1 MQTLLRFLQNGKT
14 QFHVA
19 ALAKEFLDA
28 HNFTQISD
36 RENLAELAAGRYYLA
51 PFSSIVIPFVK
62 GGQST
67 RVRIACAHT
76 DFPMLK
82 VKPNPELK
90 KQGYLQINVEPY
102 GGLLKETWFDRPL
115 GLAGKVI
122 CKSDSIFHPEIRL
135 FDSEKPVAIIPNLA
149 PHLKRGSKEGEL
161 DVQKELIPI
170 VDMIPSSNDSSH
182 QSDNTNLTANT
193 ELTDSRS
200 PKDSL
205 HPAIRGTD
213 ECNENSHFLLSYV
226 ANKLNVR
233 ADDILDFDLYLYICD
248 APTTVGINDAFV
260 TSPRI
265 DNISSVCAILEGLAD
280 TEPSDTLCI
289 GALFDNEEIGSR
301 SKQGA
306 DSELLADIVKRLTA
320 GSHLSLIE
328 DGFYLSVD
336 VAHATHPNHSEK
348 SDITNTVVLGKG
360 AVLKSSAS
368 QRYVCDSEAGACIID
383 LCNINGIALQRTVNR
398 SGMPGG
404 QTLGPIVSSYLPMR
418 ACDIGIPI
426 LAMHSASELM
436 HKDDYAALADLITA
450 FYRQ

>member
-28 HNFTQISD
+28 HNFTQVSD
-36 RENLAELAAGRYYLA
+36 RENLAKLAAGRYYLA

-67 RVRIACAHT
+67 QVRIACAHT

-90 KQGYLQINVEPY
+90 KLGYLQINVEPY
-102 GGLLKETWFDRPL
+102 GGLIKETWFDRPL

-122 CKSDSIFHPEIRL
+122 CKSDSIFHPEIKL
-135 FDSEKPVAIIPNLA
+135 FDSEKPIAIIPNLA

-170 VDMIPSSNDSSH
+170 VDMIPSSNVD
-182 QSDNTNLTANT
+182 
-193 ELTDSRS
+193 
-200 PKDSL
+200 
-205 HPAIRGTD
+205 
-213 ECNENSHFLLSYV
+213 SHFLLSYV
-226 ANKLNVR
+226 ANRLNVR

-336 VAHATHPNHSEK
+336 VAHATHPNYSEK

-404 QTLGPIVSSYLPMR
+404 QTLGPIVSSHLPMR

-436 HKDDYAALADLITA
+436 HKDDYSALSNLLKQ
-450 FYRQ
+450 FYLA

>member
-1 MQTLLRFLQNGKT
+1 MKTLLRFLQNGKT

-19 ALAKEFLDA
+19 ALAKEYLDA

-36 RENLAELAAGRYYLA
+36 RENLVELAAGKYYLA
-51 PFSSIVIPFVK
+51 PFSSIVIPFIK
-62 GGQST
+62 GKRTTQF
-67 RVRIACAHT
+67 RIACAHT

-82 VKPNPELK
+82 LKPNPELK
-90 KQGYLQINVEPY
+90 KLGYLQINVEPY
-102 GGLLKETWFDRPL
+102 GGLIKESWFDRPL

-122 CKSDSIFHPEIRL
+122 LKG
-135 FDSEKPVAIIPNLA
+135 PNLA
-149 PHLKRGSKEGEL
+149 PHLKRGGKEGEL

-170 VDMIPSSNDSSH
+170 VDMV
-182 QSDNTNLTANT
+182 A
-193 ELTDSRS
+193 
-200 PKDSL
+200 
-205 HPAIRGTD
+205 PAAD
-213 ECNENSHFLLSYV
+213 SHFLLSYV
-226 ANKLNVR
+226 AEKLNISP
-233 ADDILDFDLYLYICD
+233 DDILDFDLYLYICD
-248 APTTVGINDAFV
+248 APTAVGMNDAFV

-265 DNISSVCAILEGLAD
+265 DNISSVCAILEGLASA
-280 TEPSDTLCI
+280 EPSNTLCI

-306 DSELLADIVKRLTA
+306 DSTLLSDIVKRLAA
-320 GSHLSLIE
+320 GSQLSLIE

-336 VAHATHPNHSEK
+336 VAHATHPNYSEK
-348 SDITNTVVLGKG
+348 SDITNTVLLGNG

-383 LCNINGIALQRTVNR
+383 LCNTNGIALQRTVNR

-418 ACDIGIPI
+418 ACDIGIPV

-436 HKDDYAALADLITA
+436 HKDDYTALTALITA
-450 FYRQ
+450 FFTSP

>member
-1 MQTLLRFLQNGKT
+1 MKTLLHFLQDGKT

-19 ALAKEFLDA
+19 ALAKEYLDA

-36 RENLAELAAGRYYLA
+36 RENLAELAAGKYYLA
-51 PFSSIVIPFVK
+51 PFSSIVIPFIK
-62 GGQST
+62 GKRATQ
-67 RVRIACAHT
+67 VRIACAHT

-102 GGLLKETWFDRPL
+102 GGLIKETWFDRPL

-122 CKSDSIFHPEIRL
+122 CKSDSIFHPEVKL

-149 PHLKRGSKEGEL
+149 PHLKRGGKEGEL

-170 VDMIPSSNDSSH
+170 VDMVAPAADSKY
-182 QSDNTNLTANT
+182 QPDNPC
-193 ELTDSRS
+193 
-200 PKDSL
+200 PKDIPV
-205 HPAIRGTD
+205 PANSGTQQNNLD
-213 ECNENSHFLLSYV
+213 SHFLLSYV
-226 ANKLNVR
+226 AEKLNVHPE
-233 ADDILDFDLYLYICD
+233 DILDFDLYLYICD
-248 APTTVGINDAFV
+248 APTTVGIHDAFV
-260 TSPRI
+260 TSPRM

-289 GALFDNEEIGSR
+289 GVLFDNEEIGSR

-306 DSELLADIVKRLTA
+306 DSTLLSDIVKRLTA
-320 GSHLSLIE
+320 DSQLSLVE

-336 VAHATHPNHSEK
+336 VAHATHPNYSEK
-348 SDITNTVVLGKG
+348 SDITNAVLLGKG

-368 QRYVCDSEAGACIID
+368 QRYVCDSEASACIID
-383 LCNINGIALQRTVNR
+383 LCHTKQIALQRTVNR

-418 ACDIGIPI
+418 ACDIGIPV

-436 HKDDYAALADLITA
+436 HKDDYTALTNLITA
-450 FYRQ
+450 FFTSP

>member
-28 HNFTQISD
+28 HNFTQVSD
-36 RENLAELAAGRYYLA
+36 RENLAKLAAGRYYLA
-51 PFSSIVIPFVK
+51 PFSSIVIPFIK
-62 GGQST
+62 GKRTTQ
-67 RVRIACAHT
+67 VRIACAHT

-102 GGLLKETWFDRPL
+102 GGLIKETWFDRPL

-170 VDMIPSSNDSSH
+170 VDMIPSSNED
-182 QSDNTNLTANT
+182 
-193 ELTDSRS
+193 
-200 PKDSL
+200 
-205 HPAIRGTD
+205 
-213 ECNENSHFLLSYV
+213 SHFLLSYV
-226 ANKLNVR
+226 ANRLNVR

-306 DSELLADIVKRLTA
+306 DSHLLADIVKQLSGRHELALTT
-320 GSHLSLIE
+320 

-336 VAHATHPNHSEK
+336 VAHATHPNYSEK
-348 SDITNTVVLGKG
+348 SDITNPVLLGNG
-360 AVLKSSAS
+360 VVLKSSAS
-368 QRYVCDSEAGACIID
+368 QRYVSDSEAGACIID
-383 LCNINGIALQRTVNR
+383 LCNTNHIAFQKAVNR

-404 QTLGPIVSSYLPMR
+404 QTLGPILSSYRPMR
-418 ACDIGIPI
+418 ACDIGIPV

-436 HKDDYAALADLITA
+436 HKDDYSALSNLLKQ
-450 FYRQ
+450 FYLA

>member
-28 HNFTQISD
+28 HNFTQVSD
-36 RENLAELAAGRYYLA
+36 CENLAELAAGRYYLA

-67 RVRIACAHT
+67 QVRIACAHT

-102 GGLLKETWFDRPL
+102 GGLIKETWFDRPL

-170 VDMIPSSNDSSH
+170 VDMIPPSNED
-182 QSDNTNLTANT
+182 
-193 ELTDSRS
+193 
-200 PKDSL
+200 
-205 HPAIRGTD
+205 
-213 ECNENSHFLLSYV
+213 SHFLLSYV

-336 VAHATHPNHSEK
+336 VAHATHPNYSEK
-348 SDITNTVVLGKG
+348 SDITNTVVFGKG

-436 HKDDYAALADLITA
+436 HKDDYSALSNLLKQ
-450 FYRQ
+450 FYLA

>member
-1 MQTLLRFLQNGKT
+1 MKTLLRFLQNGKT

-28 HNFTQISD
+28 HNFTQVSD
-36 RENLAELAAGRYYLA
+36 RENLTELAAGRYYLA

-67 RVRIACAHT
+67 QVRIACAHT

-102 GGLLKETWFDRPL
+102 GGLIKETWFDRPL

-122 CKSDSIFHPEIRL
+122 CKSDSIFHPEIKL

-170 VDMIPSSNDSSH
+170 VDMAVSMDGSSN
-182 QSDNTNLTANT
+182 QSDGQTQQKN
-193 ELTDSRS
+193 
-200 PKDSL
+200 P
-205 HPAIRGTD
+205 
-213 ECNENSHFLLSYV
+213 NSHFLLSYV
-226 ANKLNVR
+226 AEKLNVR
-233 ADDILDFDLYLYICD
+233 PEDVLDFDLYLYICD
-248 APTTVGINDAFV
+248 APTTVGINDALV

-280 TEPSDTLCI
+280 SAPSDTLCI

-306 DSELLADIVKRLTA
+306 DSMLLSDIVNRLTA
-320 GSHLSLIE
+320 DSHLSLIE

-336 VAHATHPNHSEK
+336 VAHATHPNYSEK
-348 SDITNTVVLGKG
+348 ADITNTVLLGKG

-368 QRYVCDSEAGACIID
+368 QRYVCDSEAGACIVD
-383 LCNINGIALQRTVNR
+383 LCNANHIALQRTVNR

-418 ACDIGIPI
+418 ACDIGIPV

-436 HKDDYAALADLITA
+436 HKDDYAALAALITA

>member
-28 HNFTQISD
+28 HNFTQVSD

-67 RVRIACAHT
+67 QVRIACAHT

-102 GGLLKETWFDRPL
+102 GGLIKETWFDRPL

-122 CKSDSIFHPEIRL
+122 CKSDSIFHPEIKL
-135 FDSEKPVAIIPNLA
+135 FDSEKPIAIIPNLA
-149 PHLKRGSKEGEL
+149 PHLKRGCKEGEL

-170 VDMIPSSNDSSH
+170 VDMITPS
-182 QSDNTNLTANT
+182 
-193 ELTDSRS
+193 
-200 PKDSL
+200 
-205 HPAIRGTD
+205 
-213 ECNENSHFLLSYV
+213 NEDSHFLLSYV
-226 ANKLNVR
+226 ANKLNVC

-248 APTTVGINDAFV
+248 APMTVGINDAFV

-306 DSELLADIVKRLTA
+306 DSELLADIVKRLIA

-336 VAHATHPNHSEK
+336 VAHATHPNYNEK

-360 AVLKSSAS
+360 TVLKSSAS

-404 QTLGPIVSSYLPMR
+404 QTLGPILSSYLPMR
-418 ACDIGIPI
+418 ACDIGIPV

-436 HKDDYAALADLITA
+436 HKDDYSALSNLLKQ
-450 FYRQ
+450 FYLA

>member
-1 MQTLLRFLQNGKT
+1 MKTLLRFLQNGKT

-28 HNFTQISD
+28 HNFTQVSD

-67 RVRIACAHT
+67 QVRIACAHT

-102 GGLLKETWFDRPL
+102 GGLIKESWFDRPL
-115 GLAGKVI
+115 GLAGKVM
-122 CKSDSIFHPEIRL
+122 CKSDSIFHPEVKL
-135 FDSEKPVAIIPNLA
+135 FDSENPVAIIPNLA
-149 PHLKRGSKEGEL
+149 PHLKRGGKEGEL

-170 VDMIPSSNDSSH
+170 VDMVAPAADSKY
-182 QSDNTNLTANT
+182 QPDTPC
-193 ELTDSRS
+193 
-200 PKDSL
+200 PKDIPV
-205 HPAIRGTD
+205 PANSGTQQNNSD
-213 ECNENSHFLLSYV
+213 SHFLLSYV
-226 ANKLNVR
+226 AEKLNISP
-233 ADDILDFDLYLYICD
+233 DDILDFDLYLYICD

-265 DNISSVCAILEGLAD
+265 DNISSVCAILEGLASA
-280 TEPSDTLCI
+280 EPSDTLCI

-306 DSELLADIVKRLTA
+306 DSALLSDIVKRLTA
-320 GSHLSLIE
+320 DSQLSLIE

-336 VAHATHPNHSEK
+336 VAHATHPNYSEK

-383 LCNINGIALQRTVNR
+383 LSRANRIALQRTVNR

-418 ACDIGIPI
+418 ACDIGIPV

-436 HKDDYAALADLITA
+436 HKDDYTALTALITA
-450 FYRQ
+450 FFTSP

>member
-1 MQTLLRFLQNGKT
+1 MKTLLRFLQNGKT

-28 HNFTQISD
+28 HNFTQVSD

-62 GGQST
+62 GTQST
-67 RVRIACAHT
+67 QVRIACAHT

-102 GGLLKETWFDRPL
+102 GGLIKETWFDRPL

-122 CKSDSIFHPEIRL
+122 CKSDSIFHPEIKL

-170 VDMIPSSNDSSH
+170 VDMAVSMDGSSN
-182 QSDNTNLTANT
+182 QSDGQTQQKNP
-193 ELTDSRS
+193 D
-200 PKDSL
+200 
-205 HPAIRGTD
+205 
-213 ECNENSHFLLSYV
+213 CHFLLSYV
-226 ANKLNVR
+226 AEKLNVHPE
-233 ADDILDFDLYLYICD
+233 DVLDFDLYLYICD
-248 APTTVGINDAFV
+248 APTTVGINDALV

-280 TEPSDTLCI
+280 SAPSDTLCI

-306 DSELLADIVKRLTA
+306 DSMLLSDIVNRLTA
-320 GSHLSLIE
+320 DSHLSLIE

-336 VAHATHPNHSEK
+336 VAHATHPNYSEK
-348 SDITNTVVLGKG
+348 ADITNTVLLGKG

-383 LCNINGIALQRTVNR
+383 LCNANHITLQRTVNR

-418 ACDIGIPI
+418 ACDIGIPV

-436 HKDDYAALADLITA
+436 HKDDYSALAALITA

>member
-1 MQTLLRFLQNGKT
+1 MKTLLRFLQNGKT

-28 HNFTQISD
+28 HNFTQVSD

-67 RVRIACAHT
+67 QVRIACAHT

-90 KQGYLQINVEPY
+90 KQGYLQINVESY
-102 GGLLKETWFDRPL
+102 GGLIKETWFDRPL

-122 CKSDSIFHPEIRL
+122 CKSDSIFHPEIKL

-170 VDMIPSSNDSSH
+170 VDMAVSMDGSSN
-182 QSDNTNLTANT
+182 QSDGQTQQKN
-193 ELTDSRS
+193 
-200 PKDSL
+200 P
-205 HPAIRGTD
+205 
-213 ECNENSHFLLSYV
+213 NSHFLLSYV
-226 ANKLNVR
+226 AEKLNVR
-233 ADDILDFDLYLYICD
+233 PEDVLDFDLYLYICD
-248 APTTVGINDAFV
+248 APTTVGINDALV

-280 TEPSDTLCI
+280 SAPSDTLCI

-306 DSELLADIVKRLTA
+306 DSMLLSDIVNRLTA
-320 GSHLSLIE
+320 DSHLSLME

-336 VAHATHPNHSEK
+336 VAHATHPNYSEK
-348 SDITNTVVLGKG
+348 SDITNTVLLGKG

-383 LCNINGIALQRTVNR
+383 LCNANHIALQRTVNR

-418 ACDIGIPI
+418 ACDIGIPV

-436 HKDDYAALADLITA
+436 HKDDYAALAALITA

>member
-1 MQTLLRFLQNGKT
+1 MKTILRFLQNGKT

-28 HNFTQISD
+28 HNFTQVSD

-67 RVRIACAHT
+67 QVRIACAHT

-90 KQGYLQINVEPY
+90 KLGYLQINVEPY
-102 GGLLKETWFDRPL
+102 GGLIKETWFDRPL
-115 GLAGKVI
+115 GLAGKII
-122 CKSDSIFHPEIRL
+122 CKSDSIFHPEVRL

-149 PHLKRGSKEGEL
+149 PHLKRGGKEGEP

-170 VDMIPSSNDSSH
+170 VDMITPSKDSSH
-182 QSDNTNLTANT
+182 QSDNAN
-193 ELTDSRS
+193 
-200 PKDSL
+200 
-205 HPAIRGTD
+205 
-213 ECNENSHFLLSYV
+213 FLLSYV

-248 APTTVGINDAFV
+248 VPATVGINDAFV

-336 VAHATHPNHSEK
+336 VAHATHPNYSEK

-383 LCNINGIALQRTVNR
+383 LCDTNGIALQRTVNR

-418 ACDIGIPI
+418 ACDIGIPV

-436 HKDDYAALADLITA
+436 HKDDYTALATLITA
-450 FYRQ
+450 FFTAP

>member
-1 MQTLLRFLQNGKT
+1 MKTLLRFLQNGKT

-67 RVRIACAHT
+67 QVRIACAHT

-102 GGLLKETWFDRPL
+102 GGLIKETWFDRPL

-122 CKSDSIFHPEIRL
+122 CKSDSIFHPEIKL
-135 FDSEKPVAIIPNLA
+135 FDSEKPIAIIPNLA

-170 VDMIPSSNDSSH
+170 VDMITPS
-182 QSDNTNLTANT
+182 
-193 ELTDSRS
+193 
-200 PKDSL
+200 
-205 HPAIRGTD
+205 
-213 ECNENSHFLLSYV
+213 NEDSHFLLSYV

-233 ADDILDFDLYLYICD
+233 TDDILDFDLYLYICD
-248 APTTVGINDAFV
+248 APMTVGINDAFV

-265 DNISSVCAILEGLAD
+265 DNISSVCAILEGLPD

-336 VAHATHPNHSEK
+336 VAHATHPNYSEK
-348 SDITNTVVLGKG
+348 SDITNTVLLGKG

-436 HKDDYAALADLITA
+436 HKDDYSALSNLLKQ
-450 FYRQ
+450 FYLA

>member
-1 MQTLLRFLQNGKT
+1 MKTLLRFLQNGKT

-19 ALAKEFLDA
+19 ALAKEYLDA
-28 HNFTQISD
+28 HNFTQVSD

-51 PFSSIVIPFVK
+51 PFSSIVIPFIK
-62 GGQST
+62 GKRTTQ
-67 RVRIACAHT
+67 VRIACAHT

-90 KQGYLQINVEPY
+90 KLGYLQINVEPY
-102 GGLLKETWFDRPL
+102 GGLIKESWFDRPL

-122 CKSDSIFHPEIRL
+122 CKSDSIFHPEVKL
-135 FDSEKPVAIIPNLA
+135 FDSENPVAIIPNLA
-149 PHLKRGSKEGEL
+149 PHLKRGGKEGEL

-170 VDMIPSSNDSSH
+170 VDMVAPAADSKY
-182 QSDNTNLTANT
+182 QPDTPC
-193 ELTDSRS
+193 
-200 PKDSL
+200 PKDIPV
-205 HPAIRGTD
+205 PANSGTQQINPD
-213 ECNENSHFLLSYV
+213 SHFLLSYV
-226 ANKLNVR
+226 AEKLNISP
-233 ADDILDFDLYLYICD
+233 DDILDFDLYLYICD
-248 APTTVGINDAFV
+248 APTAVGMNDAFV

-265 DNISSVCAILEGLAD
+265 DNISSVCAILEGLASA
-280 TEPSDTLCI
+280 EPSDTLCI

-306 DSELLADIVKRLTA
+306 DSTLLSDIVKRLAA
-320 GSHLSLIE
+320 GSQLSLIE

-336 VAHATHPNHSEK
+336 VAHATHPNYNEK
-348 SDITNTVVLGKG
+348 SDITNTVLLGKG

-383 LCNINGIALQRTVNR
+383 LCNTNGIALQRTVNR

-418 ACDIGIPI
+418 ACDIGIPV

-436 HKDDYAALADLITA
+436 HKDDYTALADLITA
-450 FYRQ
+450 FFTSP

>member
-1 MQTLLRFLQNGKT
+1 MKTLLRFLQNGKT

-28 HNFTQISD
+28 HNFTQVSD

-67 RVRIACAHT
+67 QVRIACAHT

-90 KQGYLQINVEPY
+90 KLGYLQINVEPY
-102 GGLLKETWFDRPL
+102 GGLIKESWFDRPL

-122 CKSDSIFHPEIRL
+122 CKSDSIFHPEVRL

-149 PHLKRGSKEGEL
+149 PHLKRGGKEGEP

-170 VDMIPSSNDSSH
+170 VDMVAPAADSKY
-182 QSDNTNLTANT
+182 QPDTP
-193 ELTDSRS
+193 S
-200 PKDSL
+200 PKDIPV
-205 HPAIRGTD
+205 PANNGTQQNNPD
-213 ECNENSHFLLSYV
+213 SHFLLSYM
-226 ANKLNVR
+226 AEKLNVHPE
-233 ADDILDFDLYLYICD
+233 DILDFDLYLYICD
-248 APTTVGINDAFV
+248 VPTTVGINDAFV

-280 TEPSDTLCI
+280 TEPCDTLCI

-306 DSELLADIVKRLTA
+306 DSELLADIVKRLTT
-320 GSHLSLIE
+320 GSQLSLIE

-336 VAHATHPNHSEK
+336 VAHATHPNYSEK

-383 LCNINGIALQRTVNR
+383 LCNTNGIALQRTVNR

-418 ACDIGIPI
+418 ACDIGIPV

-436 HKDDYAALADLITA
+436 HKDDYTALTALITA
-450 FYRQ
+450 FFTSP

>member
-1 MQTLLRFLQNGKT
+1 MKTLLRFLQNGKT

-28 HNFTQISD
+28 HNFTQVSD

-62 GGQST
+62 GTQST
-67 RVRIACAHT
+67 QVRIACAHT

-102 GGLLKETWFDRPL
+102 GGLIKETWFDRPL

-122 CKSDSIFHPEIRL
+122 CKSDSIFHPEIKL

-170 VDMIPSSNDSSH
+170 VDMAVSMDGSSN
-182 QSDNTNLTANT
+182 QSDGQTQQKNP
-193 ELTDSRS
+193 D
-200 PKDSL
+200 
-205 HPAIRGTD
+205 
-213 ECNENSHFLLSYV
+213 SHFLLSYV
-226 ANKLNVR
+226 AKKLNVR
-233 ADDILDFDLYLYICD
+233 PEDVLDFDLYLYICD
-248 APTTVGINDAFV
+248 APTTVGINDALV

-280 TEPSDTLCI
+280 SAPSDTLCI

-306 DSELLADIVKRLTA
+306 DSMLLSDIVNRLTA
-320 GSHLSLIE
+320 DSHLSLIE

-336 VAHATHPNHSEK
+336 VAHATHPNYSEK
-348 SDITNTVVLGKG
+348 ADITNTVLLGKG

-383 LCNINGIALQRTVNR
+383 LCNANHIALQRTVNR

-418 ACDIGIPI
+418 ACDIGIPV

-436 HKDDYAALADLITA
+436 HKDDYAALAALITA

>member
-1 MQTLLRFLQNGKT
+1 MKTLLRFLQNGKT

-28 HNFTQISD
+28 HNFTQVSD
-36 RENLAELAAGRYYLA
+36 RENLAELAAGKYYLA
-51 PFSSIVIPFVK
+51 PFSSIVIPFIK
-62 GGQST
+62 GKRATQ
-67 RVRIACAHT
+67 VRIACAHT

-90 KQGYLQINVEPY
+90 KLGYLQINVEPY
-102 GGLLKETWFDRPL
+102 GGLIKESWFDRPL

-122 CKSDSIFHPEIRL
+122 CKSDSIFHPEVKL
-135 FDSEKPVAIIPNLA
+135 FDSENPVAIIPNLA
-149 PHLKRGSKEGEL
+149 PHLKRGGKEGEL

-170 VDMIPSSNDSSH
+170 VDMVAPAADSKY
-182 QSDNTNLTANT
+182 QPDTP
-193 ELTDSRS
+193 S
-200 PKDSL
+200 PKDIPV
-205 HPAIRGTD
+205 PANNGTQQNNPD
-213 ECNENSHFLLSYV
+213 SHFLLSYM
-226 ANKLNVR
+226 AEKLNVHPE
-233 ADDILDFDLYLYICD
+233 DILDFDLYLYICD
-248 APTTVGINDAFV
+248 VPTTVGINDAFV

-306 DSELLADIVKRLTA
+306 DSEFLADIVKRLTA
-320 GSHLSLIE
+320 GSQLSLIE

-336 VAHATHPNHSEK
+336 VAHATHPNYSEK

-383 LCNINGIALQRTVNR
+383 LCHTNGIALQRTVNR

-418 ACDIGIPI
+418 ACDIGIPV

-436 HKDDYAALADLITA
+436 HKDDYTALTALITA
-450 FYRQ
+450 FFTSP

>member
-1 MQTLLRFLQNGKT
+1 MKTLLRFLQNGKT

-28 HNFTQISD
+28 HNFTQVSD

-67 RVRIACAHT
+67 QVRIACAHT

-102 GGLLKETWFDRPL
+102 GGLIKETWFDRPL

-122 CKSDSIFHPEIRL
+122 CKSDSIFHPEIKL

-170 VDMIPSSNDSSH
+170 VDMAVSMDGFSN
-182 QSDNTNLTANT
+182 QSDGQTQQKNP
-193 ELTDSRS
+193 D
-200 PKDSL
+200 
-205 HPAIRGTD
+205 
-213 ECNENSHFLLSYV
+213 SHFLLSYV
-226 ANKLNVR
+226 AEKLNVHPE
-233 ADDILDFDLYLYICD
+233 DVLDFDLYLYICD
-248 APTTVGINDAFV
+248 APTTVGINDTLV

-280 TEPSDTLCI
+280 SAPSDTLCI

-306 DSELLADIVKRLTA
+306 DSMLLSDIVNRLTA
-320 GSHLSLIE
+320 DSHLSLIE

-336 VAHATHPNHSEK
+336 VAHATHPNYSEK
-348 SDITNTVVLGKG
+348 ADITNTVLLGKG

-383 LCNINGIALQRTVNR
+383 LCNANHIALQRTVNR

-418 ACDIGIPI
+418 ACDIGIPV

-436 HKDDYAALADLITA
+436 HKDDYAALAALITA

>member
-28 HNFTQISD
+28 HNFTQVSD
-36 RENLAELAAGRYYLA
+36 RENLAKLAAGRYYLA

-67 RVRIACAHT
+67 QVRIACAHT

-102 GGLLKETWFDRPL
+102 GGLIKETWFDRPL

-135 FDSEKPVAIIPNLA
+135 FDSEKPVAILPNLA

-170 VDMIPSSNDSSH
+170 VDMITPS
-182 QSDNTNLTANT
+182 
-193 ELTDSRS
+193 
-200 PKDSL
+200 
-205 HPAIRGTD
+205 
-213 ECNENSHFLLSYV
+213 NEDSHFLLSYV

-336 VAHATHPNHSEK
+336 VAHATHPNYSEK

-436 HKDDYAALADLITA
+436 HKDDYSALSNLLKQ
-450 FYRQ
+450 FYLA

>member
-28 HNFTQISD
+28 HSFTQVSD

-67 RVRIACAHT
+67 QVRIACAHT

-102 GGLLKETWFDRPL
+102 GGLIKETWFDRPL

-122 CKSDSIFHPEIRL
+122 CKSDSIFHPEIKL

-170 VDMIPSSNDSSH
+170 VDMITPS
-182 QSDNTNLTANT
+182 
-193 ELTDSRS
+193 
-200 PKDSL
+200 
-205 HPAIRGTD
+205 
-213 ECNENSHFLLSYV
+213 NEDSHFLLSYV

-248 APTTVGINDAFV
+248 APMTVGINDAFV

-336 VAHATHPNHSEK
+336 VAHATHPNYSEK

-436 HKDDYAALADLITA
+436 HKDDYSALSNLLKQ
-450 FYRQ
+450 FYLA

>member
-28 HNFTQISD
+28 HNFTQVSD
-36 RENLAELAAGRYYLA
+36 RENLAKLAAGRYYLA

-67 RVRIACAHT
+67 QVRIACAHT

-102 GGLLKETWFDRPL
+102 GGLIKETWFDRPL

-122 CKSDSIFHPEIRL
+122 CKSDSIFHPEIKL
-135 FDSEKPVAIIPNLA
+135 FDSEKPIAIIPNLA

-170 VDMIPSSNDSSH
+170 VDMITPS
-182 QSDNTNLTANT
+182 
-193 ELTDSRS
+193 
-200 PKDSL
+200 
-205 HPAIRGTD
+205 
-213 ECNENSHFLLSYV
+213 NEDSHFLLSYV

-306 DSELLADIVKRLTA
+306 DSELLADIVKQLTA
-320 GSHLSLIE
+320 GSYLSLIE

-336 VAHATHPNHSEK
+336 VAHATHPNYSEK

-404 QTLGPIVSSYLPMR
+404 QTLGPIVSSHLPMR

-436 HKDDYAALADLITA
+436 HKDDYSALSNLLKQ
-450 FYRQ
+450 FYLA

>member
-1 MQTLLRFLQNGKT
+1 MKTLLRFLQNGKT

-28 HNFTQISD
+28 HNFTQVSD

-67 RVRIACAHT
+67 QVRIACAHT

-90 KQGYLQINVEPY
+90 KQGYQQINVEPY
-102 GGLLKETWFDRPL
+102 GGLIKETWFDRPL

-122 CKSDSIFHPEIRL
+122 CKSDSIFHPEIKL

-170 VDMIPSSNDSSH
+170 VDMAVSMDGSSN
-182 QSDNTNLTANT
+182 QSDGQTQQKNP
-193 ELTDSRS
+193 D
-200 PKDSL
+200 
-205 HPAIRGTD
+205 
-213 ECNENSHFLLSYV
+213 SHFLLSYV
-226 ANKLNVR
+226 AEKLNVHPE
-233 ADDILDFDLYLYICD
+233 DVLDFDLYLYICD
-248 APTTVGINDAFV
+248 APTTVGINDALV

-280 TEPSDTLCI
+280 SAPSDTLCI

-306 DSELLADIVKRLTA
+306 DSMLLSDIVNRLTA
-320 GSHLSLIE
+320 DSHLSLIE

-336 VAHATHPNHSEK
+336 VAHATHPNYSEK
-348 SDITNTVVLGKG
+348 ADITNTVLLGKG

-383 LCNINGIALQRTVNR
+383 LCNANHIALQRTVNR

-418 ACDIGIPI
+418 ACDIGIPV

-436 HKDDYAALADLITA
+436 HKDDYAALVALITA

>member
-28 HNFTQISD
+28 HNFTQVSD
-36 RENLAELAAGRYYLA
+36 RENLAKLAAGRYYLA

-67 RVRIACAHT
+67 QVRIACAHT

-102 GGLLKETWFDRPL
+102 GGLIKETWFDRPL

-122 CKSDSIFHPEIRL
+122 CKSDSIFHPEIKL
-135 FDSEKPVAIIPNLA
+135 FDSEKPIAIIPNLA

-170 VDMIPSSNDSSH
+170 VDMIPSSNED
-182 QSDNTNLTANT
+182 
-193 ELTDSRS
+193 
-200 PKDSL
+200 
-205 HPAIRGTD
+205 
-213 ECNENSHFLLSYV
+213 SHFLLSYV

-248 APTTVGINDAFV
+248 APMTVGINDAFV

-336 VAHATHPNHSEK
+336 VAHATHPNYSEK
-348 SDITNTVVLGKG
+348 SDITNTVVLGNG

-404 QTLGPIVSSYLPMR
+404 QTLGPIVSSHLPMR

-436 HKDDYAALADLITA
+436 HKDDYSALSNLLKQ
-450 FYRQ
+450 FYLA

>member
-19 ALAKEFLDA
+19 ALAKEFLNA
-28 HNFTQISD
+28 HNFTQVSD
-36 RENLAELAAGRYYLA
+36 RENLAKLAAGRYYLA
-51 PFSSIVIPFVK
+51 PFSSIVIPFIK
-62 GGQST
+62 GKRTTQ
-67 RVRIACAHT
+67 VRIACAHT

-102 GGLLKETWFDRPL
+102 GGLIKETWFDRPL

-122 CKSDSIFHPEIRL
+122 CKSDSIFHPEIKL
-135 FDSEKPVAIIPNLA
+135 FDSEKPIAIIPNLA

-170 VDMIPSSNDSSH
+170 VDMIPSSNED
-182 QSDNTNLTANT
+182 
-193 ELTDSRS
+193 
-200 PKDSL
+200 
-205 HPAIRGTD
+205 
-213 ECNENSHFLLSYV
+213 SHFLLSYV

-248 APTTVGINDAFV
+248 APMTVGINDAFV

-306 DSELLADIVKRLTA
+306 DSELLANIVKRLTA

-336 VAHATHPNHSEK
+336 VAHATHPNYSEK

-404 QTLGPIVSSYLPMR
+404 QTLGPILSSYLPMR
-418 ACDIGIPI
+418 ACDIGIPV

-436 HKDDYAALADLITA
+436 HKDDYSALSNLLKQ
-450 FYRQ
+450 FYLA

>member
-1 MQTLLRFLQNGKT
+1 MQTLLRFLHNGKT

-28 HNFTQISD
+28 HNFTQVSD
-36 RENLAELAAGRYYLA
+36 RENLAKLAAGRYYLA

-67 RVRIACAHT
+67 QVRIACAHT

-102 GGLLKETWFDRPL
+102 GGLIKETWFDRPL

-122 CKSDSIFHPEIRL
+122 CKSDSIFHPEIKL
-135 FDSEKPVAIIPNLA
+135 FDSEKPIAIIPNLA

-170 VDMIPSSNDSSH
+170 VDMIPSSNED
-182 QSDNTNLTANT
+182 
-193 ELTDSRS
+193 
-200 PKDSL
+200 
-205 HPAIRGTD
+205 
-213 ECNENSHFLLSYV
+213 SHFLLSYV

-248 APTTVGINDAFV
+248 APMTVGINDAFV

-320 GSHLSLIE
+320 GRHLSLIE

-336 VAHATHPNHSEK
+336 VAHATHPNYSEK

-404 QTLGPIVSSYLPMR
+404 QTLGPILSSYLPMR
-418 ACDIGIPI
+418 ACDIGIPV

-436 HKDDYAALADLITA
+436 HKDDYSALSNLLKQ
-450 FYRQ
+450 FYLA

>member
-19 ALAKEFLDA
+19 KLAKEYLDA

-36 RENLAELAAGRYYLA
+36 RENLSELAAGRYYLA

-62 GGQST
+62 GTQNT
-67 RVRIACAHT
+67 QVRIACAHT

-102 GGLLKETWFDRPL
+102 GGLIKETWFDRPL

-122 CKSDSIFHPEIRL
+122 CKSDTIFHPEVRL

-149 PHLKRGSKEGEL
+149 PHLKRGGKEGEL

-170 VDMIPSSNDSSH
+170 VDMITSSN
-182 QSDNTNLTANT
+182 NAN
-193 ELTDSRS
+193 
-200 PKDSL
+200 P
-205 HPAIRGTD
+205 
-213 ECNENSHFLLSYV
+213 HFLLSY
-226 ANKLNVR
+226 AAEKLGIHP
-233 ADDILDFDLYLYICD
+233 DDILDFDLYLYICD

-280 TEPSDTLCI
+280 SEPSDRLCI

-306 DSELLADIVKRLTA
+306 DSLLLADIVKRLTA
-320 GSHLSLIE
+320 DSPISLTE

-336 VAHATHPNHSEK
+336 VAHATHPNYNEK
-348 SDITNTVVLGKG
+348 SDITNTVLLGKG

-383 LCNINGIALQRTVNR
+383 LCNTEHIALQRTVNR

-418 ACDIGIPI
+418 ACDIGIPV

-436 HKDDYAALADLITA
+436 HKDDFVALTSLLSS
-450 FYRQ
+450 FYKL

>member
-67 RVRIACAHT
+67 QVRIACAHT

-102 GGLLKETWFDRPL
+102 GGLIKETWFDRPL

-170 VDMIPSSNDSSH
+170 VDMITPS
-182 QSDNTNLTANT
+182 
-193 ELTDSRS
+193 
-200 PKDSL
+200 
-205 HPAIRGTD
+205 
-213 ECNENSHFLLSYV
+213 NEDSHFLLSYV

-248 APTTVGINDAFV
+248 APMTVGINDAFV

-306 DSELLADIVKRLTA
+306 DSKLLADIVKRLTA

-336 VAHATHPNHSEK
+336 VAHATHPNYSEK

-418 ACDIGIPI
+418 ACDIGIPV

-436 HKDDYAALADLITA
+436 HKDDYSALSNLLKQ
-450 FYRQ
+450 FYLA

>member
-1 MQTLLRFLQNGKT
+1 MKTLLRFLQNGKT

-19 ALAKEFLDA
+19 ALAKEYLDS
-28 HNFTQISD
+28 HGFIPVSD
-36 RENLAELAAGRYYLA
+36 REGLAELAAGKYYLA

-62 GGQST
+62 GTQST
-67 RVRIACAHT
+67 QVRIACAHT

-102 GGLLKETWFDRPL
+102 GGLIKETWFDRPL

-122 CKSDSIFHPEIRL
+122 CKSDSIFHPEIKL

-170 VDMIPSSNDSSH
+170 VDMAVSMDGSSN
-182 QSDNTNLTANT
+182 QSDGQTQQKNP
-193 ELTDSRS
+193 D
-200 PKDSL
+200 
-205 HPAIRGTD
+205 
-213 ECNENSHFLLSYV
+213 SHFLLSYV
-226 ANKLNVR
+226 AEKLNVHPE
-233 ADDILDFDLYLYICD
+233 DVLDFDLYLYIYD
-248 APTTVGINDAFV
+248 APTTVGINDALV

-306 DSELLADIVKRLTA
+306 DSMLLSDIVNRLTA

-336 VAHATHPNHSEK
+336 VAHATHPNYSEK
-348 SDITNTVVLGKG
+348 ADITNTVLLGKG

-383 LCNINGIALQRTVNR
+383 LCNANHIALQRTVNR

-418 ACDIGIPI
+418 ACDIGIPV

-436 HKDDYAALADLITA
+436 HKDDYAALAALITA